1 MELVRDFNAPTIY
14 LISDNEVPSLDQ
26 LPWSDE
32 QCDAFVAILESAH
45 LTHELARDIASGL
58 VGVRTDWIETMGNG
72 AEFLHDLIDRC
83 SKCRNW

>member
-1 MELVRDFNAPTIY
+1 MELVRDFNAPTIH

-26 LPWSDE
+26 LRWSDE

-58 VGVRTDWIETMGNG
+58 VGVRTDWIETMGNS
-72 AEFLHDLIDRC
+72 AELLHDLYRC